1 MMVNE
6 VSRDIEINEEKAK
19 RMIDRIVKLEKTN
32 LQTRHDSDAR
42 IIEKIKG
49 IIREEENSL
58 C

>member
-1 MMVNE
+1 MADGTNK
-6 VSRDIEINEEKAK
+6 DIEIDEIKAK

-32 LQTRHDSDAR
+32 FQTKHDTDAR

>member
-1 MMVNE
+1 MADGTNK
-6 VSRDIEINEEKAK
+6 DIEIDEIKAK

-32 LQTRHDSDAR
+32 LQTKHDTDAR